1 MGCVVNAAN
10 EIAVAAFLSQK
21 IPFLGMQKIIEKS
34 IESITFVAKPTL
46 EELFQIDAETRL
58 FSSTLIQK
66 NDY

>member
-1 MGCVVNAAN
+1 
-10 EIAVAAFLSQK
+10 
-21 IPFLGMQKIIEKS
+21 MQKIIEKS

-58 FSSTLIQK
+58 FSSILIQK